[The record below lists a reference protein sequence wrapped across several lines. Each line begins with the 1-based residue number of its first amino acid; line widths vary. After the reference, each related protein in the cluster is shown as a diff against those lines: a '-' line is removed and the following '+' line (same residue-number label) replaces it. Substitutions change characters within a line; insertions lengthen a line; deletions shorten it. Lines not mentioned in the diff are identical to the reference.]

1 MAQNTTASRSM
12 EEHGWLRGNYFHER
26 KERDGCC
33 YRTGDSVNKVIA
45 FCQKHP
51 EVTPV
56 GSDETG
62 VCF

>member
-1 MAQNTTASRSM
+1 MR
-12 EEHGWLRGNYFHER
+12 EKKG
-26 KERDGCC
+26 RDGCC